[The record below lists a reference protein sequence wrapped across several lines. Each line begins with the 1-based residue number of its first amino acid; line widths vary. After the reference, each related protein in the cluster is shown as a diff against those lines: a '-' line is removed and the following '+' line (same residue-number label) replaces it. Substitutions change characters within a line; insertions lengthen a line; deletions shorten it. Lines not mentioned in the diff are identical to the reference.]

1 MIFSF
6 GPPEFDLGYLKLLVN
21 GPDGPPSQK
30 NTPGP

>member
-6 GPPEFDLGYLKLLVN
+6 GPPELDLGHLKLLVN
-21 GPDGPPSQK
+21 GSDGLPSQK